1 MSIAAEA
8 TSSRPHIVV
17 VGNHKGGSGKST
29 IAMHILVALLKA
41 GKRVASFDL
50 DVTQQTL
57 THYVENRWAWAKQ
70 NDLPLELPHHFSIAD
85 DRADAMDCDE
95 SAEFTWFGRHLATI
109 ERENNC
115 DFILIDTP
123 GGVQQPL
130 SLVAHGLAD
139 TLVTPIN
146 DSLLDLDVIVA
157 VGPLGQMEPQPS
169 RYAKTVARA
178 LEGRRSVSA
187 RPTDWIVVRNRLA
200 TLASHNQHQV
210 ADLLE
215 SVRGKLG
222 FRTARGLSERLVFR
236 EFFAQGLT
244 AFDRIDRTVLGVKA
258 SSTNVI
264 ARLEVRNLVEQV
276 GLLPQQPKA
285 CCPGDAGI
293 ENAEGAGRLDRVE
306 RTMATVQHGTRR
318 KRKKYKGAE
327 RPALFSDHAA

>member
-1 MSIAAEA
+1 MEC
-8 TSSRPHIVV
+8 
-17 VGNHKGGSGKST
+17 
-29 IAMHILVALLKA
+29 
-41 GKRVASFDL
+41 
-50 DVTQQTL
+50 
-57 THYVENRWAWAKQ
+57 
-70 NDLPLELPHHFSIAD
+70 D
-85 DRADAMDCDE
+85 D

-157 VGPLGQMEPQPS
+157 LGPLGQMEPQPS

-258 SSTNVI
+258 SPTNVI

-306 RTMATVQHGTRR
+306 RTTATVQHGTRR
-318 KRKKYKGAE
+318 EREKYKGAE